1 MGFRVYPAGRGF
13 NAPDTGQM
21 GFRRTRARR
30 CQIVRRIPMAGKNAA
45 GDGEQGKVGQEA
57 SERFHGYLVFAGR
70 AGHDADTCLTIP
82 HFEPVHHGVFT

>member
-1 MGFRVYPAGRGF
+1 
-13 NAPDTGQM
+13 
-21 GFRRTRARR
+21 
-30 CQIVRRIPMAGKNAA
+30 MAGKNAA